1 MAEKRQK
8 KILIVDDSE
17 PIRNSLS
24 AMLSAENYET
34 VVAENGKIG
43 VEVARKE
50 NPHLI
55 LCDVQMPEL
64 DGYGV
69 LNELRNDPKTAAIPF
84 VFLTG
89 RAELDQI
96 REGM

>member
-1 MAEKRQK
+1 MAEERPK

-24 AMLSAENYET
+24 ALLEAENYET
-34 VVAENGKIG
+34 VVAENGKTG
-43 VEVARKE
+43 VEIARKE
-50 NPHLI
+50 IPHLI

-69 LNELRNDPKTAAIPF
+69 LTELRNDPATAAIPF

-89 RAELDQI
+89 RAERDQI
-96 REGM
+96 REG